1 MYDSQGYSQNY
12 SESSA
17 MREAAMTMN
26 HSNEPSQLRVK
37 KGQSHAAT
45 GYADDERSGLSTE
58 RGLTP
63 EGSSFY
69 DQSGQRGSIQLS

>member
-17 MREAAMTMN
+17 MREAALTMN
-26 HSNEPSQLRVK
+26 PSNEPSQLQFKR
-37 KGQSHAAT
+37 GSHAAT
-45 GYADDERSGLSTE
+45 GYADDERSGLSSE

-63 EGSSFY
+63 EESSFY
-69 DQSGQRGSIQLS
+69 D